1 MKKMRWR
8 MRPLPKASVV
18 ESLRQAINVRP
29 FIGQLLVQRG
39 LETFEEAQSF
49 FSPSI
54 SQLHDPF
61 LMADLA
67 KATDRINRAIENQER
82 ILVYGDYDVDGTS
95 SVAMMYRYLSR
106 FNENV
111 DCYIPDRYTEGYGV
125 SMQGMNYAVDNSFDL
140 LITLDCGIKAVEEL
154 GWAQEKGVEVIV
166 VDHHRPGRDLPPVF
180 AVLDPKRTDCEYPFK
195 ELCAAGVGYKLIQAI
210 EIKRGGSVEQIS
222 DLLDLV
228 AVATLSDI
236 VPMTDENRVLTFFG
250 MKRLNEEPS
259 PGLAAFVALAN
270 VEGGLKSTDILFKV
284 SPKINAAGRMEHGRL
299 AVELLTE
306 NDPERAMEMA
316 RGLEEHNL
324 QRRESDQSITI
335 EALEQIKSELPEEAY
350 STVVYR
356 PEWHKGVI
364 GIVAS
369 RLIEQHYRPTIVLTE
384 SNGVL
389 AGSARSVLGFD
400 VYEAIDACS
409 VHLEQFGGHKYA
421 AGMTLKPENLEAFKI
436 AFEEAVKER
445 IEDRQRIPEVEIDIE
460 LDLEEINMKLM
471 GILNR
476 MEPYGPENPVPI
488 FCVRNVIAGPE
499 SVQQIGKDGSHLK
512 LKVTQPNS
520 YRSIAAIGFGMG
532 PFAAELMSGR
542 PFHAVFELGINAWR
556 GTSTLQMM
564 IKDLEWVD

>member
-1 MKKMRWR
+1 

-39 LETFEEAQSF
+39 LETFEEAQDF

-106 FNENV
+106 FNENI
-111 DCYIPDRYTEGYGV
+111 DCYIPDRYKEGYGV
-125 SMQGMNYAVDNSFDL
+125 SMTGMQFAVDNEFDL
-140 LITLDCGIKAVEEL
+140 LITLDCGIKAIEEL
-154 GWAQEKGVEVIV
+154 GWAQEQGVEVIV
-166 VDHHRPGRDLPPVF
+166 VDHHRPGKELPPVY
-180 AVLDPKRTDCEYPFK
+180 AVLDPKRTDCQYPFK
-195 ELCAAGVGYKLIQAI
+195 ELCAAGVAFKLIQAI
-210 EIKRGGSVEQIS
+210 ENKRGGSLEKIS

-236 VPMTDENRVLTFFG
+236 VPMTGENRILTFIG
-250 MKRLNEEPS
+250 MNRLNEKPS
-259 PGLAAFVALAN
+259 PGLAAFVALAK
-270 VEGGLKSTDILFKV
+270 VEGGLKSTDVLFKV

-306 NDPERAMEMA
+306 NDPERAMELA
-316 RGLEEHNL
+316 RGLEAHNL
-324 QRRESDQSITI
+324 QRRESDQSITV
-335 EALEQIKSELPEEAY
+335 EALEQIQSELTEDAY
-350 STVVYR
+350 STVVFS

-384 SNGVL
+384 SNGLL
-389 AGSARSVLGFD
+389 AGSARSVIGFD

-409 VHLEQFGGHKYA
+409 DHLEQFGGHKYA
-421 AGMTLKPENLEAFKI
+421 AGMTMKPENLGAFKT

-445 IEDRQRIPEVEIDIE
+445 IEERQRTPEIEIDLE
-460 LDLEEINMKLM
+460 LDLEDINFKLM
-471 GILNR
+471 NILNR
-476 MEPYGPENPVPI
+476 MEPYGPENPVPV
-488 FCVRNVIAGPE
+488 FCVRNVVAELE

-512 LKVTQPNS
+512 LRVTQPNL
-520 YRSIAAIGFGMG
+520 YRSVAAIGFGMG
-532 PFAAELMSGR
+532 SFAGDLMTGR
-542 PFHAVFELGINAWR
+542 PFHVVFELGLNSWR
-556 GTSTLQMM
+556 GTETLQMM
-564 IKDLEWVD
+564 IKDLEWA